1 MLLQGATLAAFDPPL
16 VERADLRVDGPR
28 IVERG
33 PRLEPRD
40 GEETLDL
47 SGHVVMPGL
56 VNAHTHLYSAL
67 ARGMPPPAAAPRSF
81 VEVLER
87 VWWRLD
93 RALDEPLV
101 RASALIGGLE
111 AALSGT
117 TLLLDHHSSP
127 AFITGSLRAIRGALE
142 EVGLRSVLCYEVTDR
157 NGEAGRREGLEENV
171 EFQAAHQSD
180 LTRGMV
186 GAHASFTLG
195 EDAMRGLADAVRRT
209 GSSLHVHVAEDRLD
223 VEDCRARYDEG
234 IPDRIHRHGLLVA
247 RTVFAHCVHLTPP
260 EVEASHARGAWVA
273 HNPRS
278 NQNNAV
284 GYAPTAAIR
293 RGALGTDGLDGDML
307 AEGRA
312 AFLLM
317 RAAGRA
323 DALEATLQ
331 LVAGGHRLA
340 SALFGLPFGKLD
352 AGGPADL
359 VVLRYAPA
367 TPLHTGNLAAHLL
380 FGIDRSHVRSV
391 LVAGRFVVRDG
402 AVVTTD
408 AGAAFARAPGDA
420 ERLWRRMAELPA

>member
-1 MLLQGATLAAFDPPL
+1 MLLKGATLAAFDPPL
-16 VERADLRVDGPR
+16 VEQADLRVDGAR

-33 PRLEPRD
+33 ARLPARE
-40 GEETLDL
+40 GEETVDL
-47 SGHVVMPGL
+47 AGHLVIPGL

-67 ARGMPPPAAAPRSF
+67 ARGMPGPSAPPASF

-93 RALDEPLV
+93 RALDEAAV
-101 RASALIGGLE
+101 RASALVGGVE

-127 AFITGSLRAIRGALE
+127 AFIAGSLRTIRGALE
-142 EVGLRSVLCYEVTDR
+142 EVGVRSVLCYEVTDR
-157 NGEAGRREGLEENV
+157 HGEAGRRAGLQENV
-171 EFQAAHQSD
+171 GFQDAHQSE

-186 GAHASFTLG
+186 GAHASFTLS
-195 EDAMRGLADAVRRT
+195 EDAMAGLAEAVRRT
-209 GSSLHVHVAEDRLD
+209 GSSLHVHVAEDRVD

-234 IPDRIHRHGLLVA
+234 VPDRLFRHGLLVA
-247 RTVFAHCVHLTPP
+247 RTLFAHCVHLTPA
-260 EVEASHARGAWVA
+260 EVEAAHARGAWIA

-293 RGALGTDGLDGDML
+293 RGALGTDGIDQDLL
-307 AEGRA
+307 AEARA
-312 AFLLM
+312 AYLQM
-317 RAAGRA
+317 REAGRA
-323 DALEATLQ
+323 DAAEATLQ
-331 LVAGGHRLA
+331 LLAGGHRLA

-359 VVLRYAPA
+359 AILRYAPP
-367 TPLHTGNLAAHLL
+367 TPLHTGNLASHLL
-380 FGIDRSHVRSV
+380 FGADRSHVRSV
-391 LVAGRFVVRDG
+391 LVAGRWIVKDG
-402 AVVTTD
+402 VAATLD
-408 AGAAFARAPGDA
+408 AAAAFARARDEA